1 MLKLHTLA
9 LVISCTL
16 AITGCSQKIDARQLQ
31 LNNGL
36 NYKIGDNDPY
46 TGTVTNVPVNEF
58 ARVSADGSCVAE
70 MKSGIVDGKV
80 TCVTPDSKQLY
91 EGTWRQGKRDGT
103 EKVWFPE
110 TGQLVSVGEW
120 KDGRKNGV
128 HQRFNPMASKLISES
143 HWSNGSKDGQEKH
156 WDVSGSVLLVDLEWK
171 DGKKTGFS
179 KAGTTE
185 EHYVDGKLDG
195 VVKTYALPT
204 DSDKAMADAT
214 SAALA
219 ADRAVEQL
227 GGGVSS
233 YSLVPG
239 AYVSREE
246 RWSTGT
252 RLSVTDLKSPP
263 SSGEA
268 CVDKWTASF
277 RKSNGADAGVSN
289 DQLLEMKSWCAE
301 GKLPAE

>member
-1 MLKLHTLA
+1 VRKLHMLA
-9 LVISCTL
+9 LATSCVFVV
-16 AITGCSQKIDARQLQ
+16 TGCSEKIDARQLQ

-36 NYKIGDNDPY
+36 NYRVGENDPFS
-46 TGTVTNVPVNEF
+46 GTVTNIPVSEF
-58 ARVSADGSCVAE
+58 ARVSTDGSCVAE
-70 MKSGIVDGKV
+70 MKSGVVDGKV

-103 EKVWFPE
+103 EKVWFP

-120 KDGRKNGV
+120 KGGRKDGV
-128 HQRFNPMASKLISES
+128 HQRFNPMASKLISET
-143 HWSNGSKDGQEKH
+143 HWLNGNKAGQERH
-156 WDVSGSVLLVDLEWK
+156 WDVSGNVLLVDLQWN

-185 EHYVDGKLDG
+185 EHFVDGKLDG
-195 VVKTYALPT
+195 VVKNYALPT

-214 SAALA
+214 NAALA

-246 RWSTGT
+246 HWSAGT
-252 RLSVTDLKSPP
+252 RLSVTDLKLAAANS
-263 SSGEA
+263 EA
-268 CVDKWTASF
+268 CVDKWIASF
-277 RKSNGADAGVSN
+277 RKSNGADAVVSN
-289 DQLLEMKSWCAE
+289 DQATEWKSWCAA
-301 GKLPAE
+301 GKLPTE